1 MKLVSIPVAEIDGMP
16 TQRQMF
22 YPEEHARIQIH
33 SHRNPSV
40 VVVRFFNRSFSVG
53 AAVLQ
58 DAIRNVIAQSDS

>member
-1 MKLVSIPVAEIDGMP
+1 MKLVSIPVMAIDGQP
-16 TQRQMF
+16 TQRQLF
-22 YPEEHARIQIH
+22 NPEEHARIQIH

-40 VVVRFFNRSFSVG
+40 VVVRFLNRSFSVD